1 MVNLKTKYMGL
12 ELKNPIIVGA
22 NNMLKDMEKIKKIE
36 ESGAAAIVY
45 KSLFEEEIQLERLQL
60 QESIEEYDD
69 RNAMMI
75 DIFPDMKHAG
85 PAEHLFKLREIK
97 KAINV
102 PVIASINAVNK
113 EVWVEYAKK
122 IEETGVDGLELNL
135 YFSPSAANFDSVF
148 IENRQLDII
157 RKVRQNVKIPISLK
171 LSYFYTNPLNIISR
185 MDNLGVN
192 GFVIFNRLLEPDIDL
207 NKEDHSNPFNL
218 SNQGD
223 NKLSMRFVGLLYKE
237 IKADICG
244 STGIFKGEDVIKMIL
259 SGASCIQCVS
269 TLYKNGIE
277 NISRMLKEIE
287 AWMEEKGY
295 KTLEDFRGKLAKKS
309 LKNPLSY
316 GRAQYVD
323 ILMNKEIIM
332 REKNM

>member
-97 KAINV
+97 KAVNV
-102 PVIASINAVNK
+102 PVIASLNAVNK

-223 NKLSMRFVGLLYKE
+223 NKLSMRFAGLLYKE

-277 NISRMLKEIE
+277 NISRMLEEIE

-332 REKNM
+332 RKKNM

>member
-97 KAINV
+97 KAVNI
-102 PVIASINAVNK
+102 PVIASLNAVNK

-207 NKEDHSNPFNL
+207 NKEDHSNSFNL

-223 NKLSMRFVGLLYKE
+223 NKLSMRFAGLLYKE

-277 NISRMLKEIE
+277 NISRMLEEIE

-332 REKNM
+332 RKKNM

>member
-1 MVNLKTKYMGL
+1 MINLKTKYMGL

-22 NNMLKDMEKIKKIE
+22 NNMMEDIEKIKKIE
-36 ESGAAAIVY
+36 QSGAAAIVY
-45 KSLFEEEIQLERLQL
+45 KSLFEEEIQLERLQF
-60 QESIEEYDD
+60 QESIEEYDN
-69 RNAMMI
+69 RHAMMI
-75 DIFPDMKHAG
+75 DIFPDMQHAG
-85 PAEHLFKLREIK
+85 PAEHLLKLRETK
-97 KAINV
+97 KAVNI
-102 PVIASINAVNK
+102 PVIASLNAVNM
-113 EVWVEYAKK
+113 ETWIEYAKK
-122 IEETGVDGLELNL
+122 IEKTGVDGLELNL

-192 GFVIFNRLLEPDIDL
+192 GFVIFNRLFEPDIDL

-218 SNQGD
+218 SNKGD
-223 NKLSMRFVGLLYKE
+223 NKLPMRFVGLLYKE

-277 NISRMLKEIE
+277 NVSGMLKEIE
-287 AWMEEKGY
+287 TWMEENGY

-309 LKNPLSY
+309 LKNPFSY
-316 GRAQYVD
+316 GRVQYLD

-332 REKNM
+332 RKKNM